1 MVLALFPIVPDNDLV
16 PRLLPRHWRRPFQAA
31 LDRASAAE
39 VGDEIRAATAAALR
53 DAGGCPELEQ
63 LAYAARYVAVF
74 GDLPAWEQA
83 QRRFL
88 DINGRNVLS
97 QTMAR
102 EAEHLLA
109 RDRDGLAAMSDGEAC
124 RQITEGGL
132 SRWVDE
138 RMWGRGRDLLLEQYG
153 DFDEARRFE
162 AAANAHA
169 SLDELAD
176 RLLRKP
182 DGDGLRAPDRK
193 IRPRD
198 TQSLLYEDL
207 S

>member
-1 MVLALFPIVPDNDLV
+1 MGLGLFPIVPDNDLV
-16 PRLLPRHWRRPFQAA
+16 PRLLPRHWHRPFQAA
-31 LDRASAAE
+31 LDGVSAAE

-53 DAGGCPELEQ
+53 DADGCPGLEQ
-63 LAYAARYVAVF
+63 MVYVARYAAVF

-83 QRRFL
+83 HRRFL

-109 RDRDGLAAMSDGEAC
+109 GDRDVLAAMTDEEAC
-124 RQITEGGL
+124 RQVAGGGL
-132 SRWVDE
+132 GRWVDE

-153 DFDEARRFE
+153 TFDEARRFE
-162 AAANAHA
+162 IAANSHA
-169 SLDELAD
+169 SLHELAE
-176 RLLRKP
+176 RLLRNP
-182 DGDGLRAPDRK
+182 DGNGLRAPDRK
-193 IRPRD
+193 VRPRD